1 MIKAKKTPL
10 EGFLILEL
18 ETFKDDRGFFLET
31 FQEKN
36 YKEVGIKDKFVQD
49 NQSRSSKGVLRGMH
63 FQVKRPQAQ
72 IVTVMRGCIF
82 DVGVDLRQNSSTF
95 GQWYGVELSDVG
107 QRQVYM
113 APGIAHGFCVL
124 SDLADLHYKVSRFYD
139 SDDECGMLWN
149 DSEVSIDWPSINNPL
164 IHQRDATYQSL
175 SQLIE
180 SHQLPHN
187 PPIEVE

>member
-1 MIKAKKTPL
+1 MIKVKKTSL
-10 EGFLILEL
+10 EGFLIVEV

-31 FQEKN
+31 FQEKS
-36 YKEVGIKDKFVQD
+36 YKEAGITDKFVQD

-63 FQVKRPQAQ
+63 FQVNRPQAQ
-72 IVTVMRGCIF
+72 IITIMRGSVF
-82 DVGVDLRQNSSTF
+82 DVGVDLRQNSPTF
-95 GQWYGVELSDVG
+95 GRWHGVELSDVG

-139 SDDECGMLWN
+139 PDDECGMVWN
-149 DSEVSIDWPSINNPL
+149 DSEVNIDWPSITPL

-175 SQLIE
+175 SQLIDN
-180 SHQLPHN
+180 HQLPQN
-187 PPIEVE
+187 LPIEVE

>member
-1 MIKAKKTPL
+1 MIKVKKTSL
-10 EGFLILEL
+10 EGFLIVEL

-31 FQEKN
+31 FQEKK
-36 YKEVGIKDKFVQD
+36 YEEAGIMDKFVQE

-72 IVTVMRGCIF
+72 ILTVMRGCIF
-82 DVGVDLRQNSSTF
+82 DVGLDLRQNSSTF
-95 GQWYGVELSDVG
+95 GQWYGVELSDIG

-139 SDDECGMLWN
+139 PDDECGMIWN
-149 DSEVSIDWPSINNPL
+149 DPEVNIDWPSITPL
-164 IHQRDATYQSL
+164 IHQRDASRQSL
-175 SQLIE
+175 SQLID

-187 PPIEVE
+187 HPVEIE

>member
-1 MIKAKKTPL
+1 MIKVKKTSL
-10 EGFLILEL
+10 EGFLIVEL

-31 FQEKN
+31 FQEKK
-36 YKEVGIKDKFVQD
+36 YEEAGIMDKFVQE

-72 IVTVMRGCIF
+72 ILTVMRGCIF
-82 DVGVDLRQNSSTF
+82 DVGLDLRQNSSTF
-95 GQWYGVELSDVG
+95 GQWYGVELSDIG

-139 SDDECGMLWN
+139 PDDECGMIWN
-149 DSEVSIDWPSINNPL
+149 DSEVNIDWPSITPL
-164 IHQRDATYQSL
+164 IHQRDASYQSL
-175 SQLIE
+175 SQLID

-187 PPIEVE
+187 PPVEIE

>member
-31 FQEKN
+31 FQEKS
-36 YKEVGIKDKFVQD
+36 YKEAGIKDKFVQD

-149 DSEVSIDWPSINNPL
+149 DSEVNIDWPSINPL

-187 PPIEVE
+187 PPIEVK

>member
-1 MIKAKKTPL
+1 MIKTKKTPL

-107 QRQVYM
+107 QKQVYM

-139 SDDECGMLWN
+139 PDDECGMLWN
-149 DSEVSIDWPSINNPL
+149 DSEVNIDWPSINPL

>member
-31 FQEKN
+31 FQKN
-36 YKEVGIKDKFVQD
+36 SYNEAGIMDQFVQD

-149 DSEVSIDWPSINNPL
+149 DSEVSIDWPSINPL

>member
-1 MIKAKKTPL
+1 MIKVKKTSL
-10 EGFLILEL
+10 EGFLIVEL

-31 FQEKN
+31 FQEKS
-36 YKEVGIKDKFVQD
+36 YKEAGITDKFVQD

-63 FQVKRPQAQ
+63 FQVKLPQAQ

-139 SDDECGMLWN
+139 PDDECGMVWN
-149 DSEVSIDWPSINNPL
+149 DSEVNIDWPSITPL

-175 SQLIE
+175 SQLID
-180 SHQLPHN
+180 SHQLPYN
-187 PPIEVE
+187 LPIEVE

>member
-1 MIKAKKTPL
+1 MIKTKKTPL

-36 YKEVGIKDKFVQD
+36 YKEAGIKDKFVQD

-113 APGIAHGFCVL
+113 TPGIAHGFCVL

-149 DSEVSIDWPSINNPL
+149 DSEVNIDWPSINPL

-187 PPIEVE
+187 PPIEVK

>member
-36 YKEVGIKDKFVQD
+36 YKEAGIKDKFVQD
-49 NQSRSSKGVLRGMH
+49 NQSRSSKGVLRGIH

-72 IVTVMRGCIF
+72 IVTVMRGSIF

-95 GQWYGVELSDVG
+95 GQWYGVELSDIG

-139 SDDECGMLWN
+139 PDDECGMLWN
-149 DSEVSIDWPSINNPL
+149 DSEVNIDWPSINPL

-187 PPIEVE
+187 PPIEVG